1 MGTHLQGPTTRR
13 PCYVRQ
19 SHLVLGAL
27 PSAIPCARLHARLVL
42 AEWDLKPLAETAELI
57 VSELV
62 TNAVRASGG
71 LAERRHGLPTVRLW
85 LSGDQERVLIE
96 VWDADERMPVC
107 ERPDPDAEHGRGLFL
122 VEALSDDWGTYRPA
136 GYPGKIVWARCG
148 ADYGDAES
156 NRAFLNIDE

>member
-1 MGTHLQGPTTRR
+1 VGTHVQGPTARKPR
-13 PCYVRQ
+13 CARQ
-19 SHLVLGAL
+19 SHLVLGGL
-27 PSAIPCARLHARLVL
+27 PSAVPCARLHARLVL

-96 VWDADERMPVC
+96 VWDADERMPVS
-107 ERPDPDAEHGRGLFL
+107 ERPDPTPSTGAACSSWKPSAKTGEHTAPPDTPARSSGLGAE
-122 VEALSDDWGTYRPA
+122 
-136 GYPGKIVWARCG
+136 
-148 ADYGDAES
+148 
-156 NRAFLNIDE
+156 